1 MVLDSLLSHQ
11 NLFYMQ
17 VVNNLLLVSVFAD
30 INNGKP

>member
-17 VVNNLLLVSVFAD
+17 VVNNLLLFSVFAD